1 MSNQAVVV
9 VGGRSAGME
18 SIGSRT
24 GRVLKH
30 SMGSSMRSVLALVGL
45 LLLAPL
51 TALATPITYTFSS
64 GSAVV
69 RGTLA
74 GSSTSIFQGASSL
87 NVPLVGVSAV
97 YDADAGLFGRL
108 ESFTLQARDFN
119 IDLDEVLVGLDTL
132 TVNDP
137 TLTSLAGS
145 DLNLFGQ
152 FTLPT
157 SISGT
162 VSGAFPGG
170 STFGPI
176 PIESLS
182 GTGSSSGLVSV
193 SGDKLILS
201 VVGVTVASFPQLAS
215 RDPNAPN
222 VEIKADFVFVGNK
235 VEPAV
240 PEPSAALLYAAGLVT
255 LGMAKRRTAR
265 NSA

>member
-1 MSNQAVVV
+1 
-9 VGGRSAGME
+9 
-18 SIGSRT
+18 
-24 GRVLKH
+24 
-30 SMGSSMRSVLALVGL
+30 MGSSMRSVLALVGL

-108 ESFTLQARDFN
+108 ESFTLQASDFN